1 MRFNGKKFSDIILE
15 KQSNS
20 NDDNEKIKRK
30 LVGYE
35 TDGTPIYELP
45 EITVTAKKRKTKI
58 NFLFSDNGEVINV
71 LIGN

>member
-45 EITVTAKKRKTKI
+45 EITVTAKKKK
-58 NFLFSDNGEVINV
+58 N
-71 LIGN
+71 